1 MGQGAETTSFMSN
14 PWVKWIMIIALAL
27 IVLWF
32 LKTMFFK
39 DTEVDCQCAIGKGD
53 GYKPMVPTAVVV
65 TA

>member
-1 MGQGAETTSFMSN
+1 MSN